1 MSEWFVYL
9 KEKVCWVINC
19 QSRIRKWCDELDDAS
34 ELQAVYCMQGREK
47 GKELSMSS
55 MNVAGKDIFGSY
67 FSEIVVIVKGQ
78 NCMKAMRAFL

>member
-1 MSEWFVYL
+1 METDPFGYRRTTKASL
-9 KEKVCWVINC
+9 AIC
-19 QSRIRKWCDELDDAS
+19 RIRKWCDELDDAS

-67 FSEIVVIVKGQ
+67 FSEIVVIVKGR